1 MTDYLPETPAELTAD
16 WLQDALGWPI
26 DDVSQEVLGD
36 GQGFMGDI
44 LRLHLDSP
52 STDTPTSVVAKLPK
66 KANRAMG
73 ELLGVYEREILF
85 FQEFAAE
92 VPARVPQIHFSQF
105 DRDAGSEKQ
114 AEILATVNRLP
125 LFLTGLVSAL
135 GQRIAASKKRRYLII
150 MEDLKDFQVGDQLEG
165 TTVDFCRQALT
176 AIAPTHRSYWE
187 SPKLR
192 NQFWLL
198 PLNID
203 ARMRHGLFRKAL
215 PMFRETAATELL
227 PYVDWLEVNGHS
239 LMQQFIADAP
249 ETLLHCDLRLDNV
262 CFSNAGCAFID
273 WQLVR
278 RGPAAYDVAYFLAS
292 ALSTEVDQATE
303 QALLV
308 DYHRALAVPGYD
320 YDAFARD
327 YQRALL
333 LIVSILATSGTI
345 AIDEGRGQVMMAR
358 WLERLTAR
366 LQNIEPAT
374 LLSL

>member
-52 STDTPTSVVAKLPK
+52 ATDTPASVVAKLPK

-73 ELLGVYEREILF
+73 ELMGVYEREILF

-92 VPARVPQIHFSQF
+92 VPARVPQIHFSYF

-114 AEILATVNRLP
+114 AQILATVNRLP
-125 LFLTGLVSAL
+125 LFLTGLVSVL

-150 MEDLKDFQVGDQLEG
+150 MEDLKDFQVGDQLAG
-165 TTVDFCRQALT
+165 ATVDFCRQALT

-215 PMFRETAATELL
+215 PMFRQTAATELL
-227 PYVDWLEVNGHS
+227 PYIDWLEINGHS

-262 CFSNAGCAFID
+262 CFSNDGCAFID

-303 QALLV
+303 HALLV

-320 YDAFARD
+320 YAAFARD

-345 AIDEGRGQVMMAR
+345 AIDEGRGQSMMTR

-366 LQNIEPAT
+366 LQNIEPAA